1 MTEFCSVWQRLAAL
15 HSTFWSRGLLS
26 QAGKLDTT
34 LFHAGNQGSS
44 VDQPEGVRK
53 GSVKAL
59 YILSTGR
66 VLCFQWHVFFFFLS
80 LCFEILSC
88 WTHTWAVFQP
98 RLWRQQA
105 ERRPLIFLPK
115 ELFTPSADVSLAEA
129 QVSSRSQ
136 QYSSNEIN
144 RMLWLERWKT
154 HTHTSHS
161 EMFYK
166 CEMISRQCP
175 LIEFALILK

>member
-1 MTEFCSVWQRLAAL
+1 MQGIREVVWTSQRARGKVQSRLSIFYPLVVYSAFSGMFLFLFSLFVLKFWAAEL
-15 HSTFWSRGLLS
+15 TLGLFFS
-26 QAGKLDTT
+26 HD
-34 LFHAGNQGSS
+34 FEGSS
-44 VDQPEGVRK
+44 
-53 GSVKAL
+53 
-59 YILSTGR
+59 
-66 VLCFQWHVFFFFLS
+66 
-80 LCFEILSC
+80 
-88 WTHTWAVFQP
+88 
-98 RLWRQQA
+98 A

-154 HTHTSHS
+154 HTHTHPTL
-161 EMFYK
+161 MFYE